1 VLFRVGQHAVQCAGD
16 HSLVAHGLAFMV
28 MNNPIRTA
36 FLPSWQHTEIAPD
49 VTEG

>member
-1 VLFRVGQHAVQCAGD
+1 
-16 HSLVAHGLAFMV
+16 